1 MFDEVLSA
9 ARVGDVSA
17 LGEMYRFYQ
26 PSLVR
31 YLRANAPDA
40 ADDLASETWL
50 DVAGGL
56 DRFRGDE
63 PDFRR
68 WIFTIARRRLLDDR
82 RRVIRR
88 RTDPTD
94 AARLD
99 RNDPA
104 ADTQAEA
111 LGRIDS
117 ATAIRR
123 IMELPPEQAE
133 VVLLRVV
140 AGLSAEDVASMMNKT
155 AGNIRVIQHRALT
168 QLARQAERVERGPR
182 REWHARVAATFAEE
196 PSAERDAALSLA
208 PTGAE
213 PRVSLERFDV
223 VVAAYHDQGLIP
235 AK

>member
-1 MFDEVLSA
+1 VFDEVLSA

-63 PDFRR
+63 ADFRR

-140 AGLSAEDVASMMNKT
+140 AGLSAEDVASMLNKT

-168 QLARQAERVERGPR
+168 QLARQAERVER
-182 REWHARVAATFAEE
+182 
-196 PSAERDAALSLA
+196 
-208 PTGAE
+208 
-213 PRVSLERFDV
+213 
-223 VVAAYHDQGLIP
+223 
-235 AK
+235 

>member
-1 MFDEVLSA
+1 MGKLNETVEPRAFDEVLSA
-9 ARVGDVSA
+9 ARVGDVTA

-31 YLRANAPDA
+31 YLRANALDA

-56 DRFRGDE
+56 DRFKGGE

-68 WIFTIARRRLLDDR
+68 WLFTIARRRLLDDQR
-82 RRVIRR
+82 RITRR

-94 AARLD
+94 GSRLE
-99 RNDPA
+99 RSDPA

-117 ATAIRR
+117 AAAVRR
-123 IMELPPEQAE
+123 IMELSPEQAE

-140 AGLSAEDVASMMNKT
+140 GGLSAEDVASILGKT
-155 AGNIRVIQHRALT
+155 PGNIRVIQHRALT
-168 QLARQAERVERGPR
+168 QLARQAERVER
-182 REWHARVAATFAEE
+182 
-196 PSAERDAALSLA
+196 
-208 PTGAE
+208 
-213 PRVSLERFDV
+213 
-223 VVAAYHDQGLIP
+223 
-235 AK
+235 